1 MKPEKL
7 ALGCCMLAL
16 SAPAWAYLDP
26 GSVSLWLQGLVA
38 AVAALAATFR
48 LWWYKLTDLLR
59 KKTKGAGAGTPA
71 ERHE

>member
-1 MKPEKL
+1 
-7 ALGCCMLAL
+7 MLAL

-48 LWWYKLTDLLR
+48 LWWYKLADLLR
-59 KKTKGAGAGTPA
+59 RNKKDAAAQIAT
-71 ERHE
+71 ERDE